1 MMLENE
7 KQALK
12 TEVDQFLWK
21 NYHIIPESV
30 SSVTDVVL
38 HNWFEELEYEGSHL
52 TADLIADNIA
62 DIAKRYS
69 VY

>member
-38 HNWFEELEYEGSHL
+38 HNWFEELEHEGSHL
-52 TADLIADNIA
+52 TADVIADNIA

-69 VY
+69 IY